1 VESVRAATPDDLA
14 TVVGLAADFVAEQRR
29 ARGGPMWEASDGGAL
44 RGADTL
50 RAAIDD
56 PTKLVLVGRID
67 EVVVGMLL
75 ATLEALDDGSLLA
88 VIRGLYVEPQ
98 GRQVGVGSALLDAA
112 VAWATAKGC
121 RGIDATVLPGNREGK
136 NFFEMHGMVAR
147 AIQVHRPVGE
157 E

>member
-1 VESVRAATPDDLA
+1 VESVRTATPDDLA
-14 TVVGLAADFVAEQRR
+14 VVVALAADFVAEQRR
-29 ARGGPMWEASDGGAL
+29 ERGGAMWEARDGAAL
-44 RGADTL
+44 RGADSL
-50 RAAIDD
+50 RGAIDD
-56 PTKLVLVGRID
+56 PTKLVLVGCID
-67 EVVVGMLL
+67 DVVLGLLL

-88 VIRGLYVEPQ
+88 VIRGLYVEPE
-98 GRQVGVGSALLDAA
+98 GRQVGVGSALLAAA

-147 AIQVHRPVGE
+147 AIQVHRAVGE